1 MKTYNKSKISTK
13 SIIFLLG
20 ILFIFVPFLDF
31 YADQLK
37 ASKTIYKKNL
47 FEQER
52 LTILGNDSL
61 LPIADPSAPE
71 PKVVKKMNV
80 VVTAY
85 SSTVWQTDD
94 TPFITA
100 ANTYVREGIVANN
113 YLPFGTKV
121 RMPEIYG
128 DKIFIVEDR
137 MSSKKSNYH
146 IDIWLSSYFEA
157 KEFGAKKTYIEVLES

>member
-37 ASKTIYKKNL
+37 ANKTIYKKNL

>member
-1 MKTYNKSKISTK
+1 MKTYNKSKEST
-13 SIIFLLG
+13 IFLLG
-20 ILFIFVPFLDF
+20 ILFIFLPFLGF
-31 YADQLK
+31 YTDQLK
-37 ASKTIYKKNL
+37 ASKVINEENL
-47 FEQER
+47 FDQER

-61 LPIADPSAPE
+61 LPIADPSPE
-71 PKVVKKMNV
+71 LRVVKKMNV
-80 VVTAY
+80 VITAY

-100 ANTYVREGIVANN
+100 SNTRVRDGIIANN

-137 MSSKKSNYH
+137 MNRRKSNYH
-146 IDIWLSSYFEA
+146 IDIWLPSYSEA
-157 KEFGAKKTYIEVLES
+157 KEFGAQKTYIEVLES